1 MDSLAPIAA
10 LIADETEEQAMSRL
24 NALDHPALHRH
35 LAALRRT
42 AERQGL
48 RFSKSK
54 MRDPRGLDYLGYRIT
69 DSRGKLVIERDA
81 HGYLPSLVTVE
92 KYLLRRER

>member
-1 MDSLAPIAA
+1 MDSLAPF
-10 LIADETEEQAMSRL
+10 ADLVDSETEEQAIARL
-24 NALDHPALHRH
+24 NAFDHPALHRH

-42 AERQGL
+42 AKRQGL
-48 RFSKSK
+48 NFSKSK

-69 DSRGKLVIERDA
+69 DARGKLVIERDA